1 MTIMKIGETDYKIKF
16 GYNCFCDTD
25 LMERVQDL
33 AVILNGGETN
43 TDDDV
48 KAMGMI
54 KDLFCCIRELL
65 FVGFKKYNPVETLEE
80 IGDLLD
86 QYREEAEE
94 GEDRG
99 LMSIFNTLS
108 NELVETG
115 FLADVLVTPTPENVA
130 KIPADHKKKQK

>member
-1 MTIMKIGETDYKIKF
+1 MTIMKIGEIDYKIKF

-33 AVILNGGETN
+33 AIILNGGETN

>member
-1 MTIMKIGETDYKIKF
+1 MKIGETDYKIKF